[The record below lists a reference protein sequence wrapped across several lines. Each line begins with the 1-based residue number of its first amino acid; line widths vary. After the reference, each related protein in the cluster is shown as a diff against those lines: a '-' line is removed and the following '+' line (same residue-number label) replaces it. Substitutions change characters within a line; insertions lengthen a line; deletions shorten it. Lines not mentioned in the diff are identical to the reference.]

1 MCRPTLFTETPKVK
15 SFHSNSNIYELRGV
29 VISTERSSAALS
41 SLKAR
46 LGSVSAPLWLFE
58 LVGERRSPCP
68 PIIKF
73 QVTDQSMDVKHRG
86 SHTAHKCLSSYHRSS
101 SFTFAWRTKYGIRSL
116 ILQPAIVT
124 SHTQLWGLTRVPL
137 KDRRT
142 RIGGCLF
149 LQHLQSFNTHF
160 RERWRLYSCAT
171 SMMNFAK
178 WFRSLNKYIAHSTRQ
193 EGPRQ
198 WSTLVQLWCLLDS
211 IGIVG
216 R

>member
-1 MCRPTLFTETPKVK
+1 MTLHNANHVPTHAVYGNAK
-15 SFHSNSNIYELRGV
+15 SEKLSFEQQYLWVTWCCDFYRKIVCGV
-29 VISTERSSAALS
+29 VFTKSKTWLS
-41 SLKAR
+41 LC
-46 LGSVSAPLWLFE
+46 PL
-58 LVGERRSPCP
+58 
-68 PIIKF
+68 
-73 QVTDQSMDVKHRG
+73 VTFRTRWWTPV
-86 SHTAHKCLSSYHRSS
+86 SS